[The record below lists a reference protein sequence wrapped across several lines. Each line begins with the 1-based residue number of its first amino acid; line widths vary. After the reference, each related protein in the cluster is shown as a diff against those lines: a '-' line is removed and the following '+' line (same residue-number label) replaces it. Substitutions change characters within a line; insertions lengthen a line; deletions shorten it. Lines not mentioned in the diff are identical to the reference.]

1 MKRIKKGKKMRKRL
15 IQAVLSYHK
24 HLTKAVETWN
34 EYKLLQYVHPSERK
48 ELARLAGFGDC
59 FNAWE

>member
-24 HLTKAVETWN
+24 HLTKAVKTWN
-34 EYKLLQYVHPSERK
+34 EYKLLQYIHPSERK
-48 ELARLAGFGDC
+48 RTCQTCWIWGLF
-59 FNAWE
+59 